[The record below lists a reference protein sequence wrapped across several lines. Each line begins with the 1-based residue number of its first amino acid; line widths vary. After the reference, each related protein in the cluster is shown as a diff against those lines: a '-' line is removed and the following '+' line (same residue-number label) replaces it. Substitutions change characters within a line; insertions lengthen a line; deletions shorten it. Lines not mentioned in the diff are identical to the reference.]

1 MWLLDYQGYLKQL
14 SHLSGNSFQK
24 STWLTAYVVKIFS
37 MALNASLLD
46 VDKSMLCQSS
56 KWLVNNQKQ
65 NGEFMEPG
73 TVYAKSMQEIKE
85 AVKKAEKYLAAE
97 LPNLQHTYSAVITS
111 YALSL
116 VGNTEHKDNIDFFAS
131 EDGSHWPV
139 ENSINSLF
147 TVEAT
152 GYALLQKLKLRKFEE
167 AHKIADW
174 LVKQRD
180 FGGGYKSTQATVIA
194 LQALAQYQMD
204 TSAPEAVNLD
214 VQLVVEGKEKPITY
228 NIQNAN
234 MYLER
239 TSKISAS
246 KNFNIEVRGTG
257 KGTVT
262 VMTVY
267 QALLN
272 AENQCN
278 GFSLEAKV
286 TSHETKAD
294 TYILLLKTR
303 YHGDLPATMTLIEIT
318 MLSGFTPSTEDLKLL
333 ANNVE
338 NYIMKFE
345 TYSTASNATVVLYL
359 TKVPNNDVLEIGFRI
374 HKNFEIGLLQPA
386 DISIYEYYD
395 LDKKCSTF
403 YNLPEESG
411 ELKKICK
418 GSLCKCATGK
428 CATLGKMT
436 DKETLKLKAC
446 EVGVDFVVKVQLTD
460 SRTQANFA
468 FHNFTIL
475 DVIKEGADIQY
486 MTTGQQR
493 EFLNHVAC
501 NQILELKTNMDY
513 LIMNHYSNVWE
524 ISSSA
529 SYMFG
534 SNTFILAWPE
544 DDNTLKEFTETM
556 KEQGCDT

>member
-1 MWLLDYQGYLKQL
+1 
-14 SHLSGNSFQK
+14 
-24 STWLTAYVVKIFS
+24 
-37 MALNASLLD
+37 
-46 VDKSMLCQSS
+46 
-56 KWLVNNQKQ
+56 
-65 NGEFMEPG
+65 
-73 TVYAKSMQEIKE
+73 
-85 AVKKAEKYLAAE
+85 
-97 LPNLQHTYSAVITS
+97 
-111 YALSL
+111 
-116 VGNTEHKDNIDFFAS
+116 
-131 EDGSHWPV
+131 
-139 ENSINSLF
+139 
-147 TVEAT
+147 
-152 GYALLQKLKLRKFEE
+152 
-167 AHKIADW
+167 
-174 LVKQRD
+174 
-180 FGGGYKSTQATVIA
+180 
-194 LQALAQYQMD
+194 MD

-257 KGTVT
+257 KG
-262 VMTVY
+262 
-267 QALLN
+267 N
-272 AENQCN
+272 D
-278 GFSLEAKV
+278 SLPSLTECRKPMQWIFIGGKGDI
-286 TSHETKAD
+286 TW
-294 TYILLLKTR
+294 

-446 EVGVDFVVKVQLTD
+446 EVGVDF
-460 SRTQANFA
+460 
-468 FHNFTIL
+468 
-475 DVIKEGADIQY
+475 G
-486 MTTGQQR
+486 
-493 EFLNHVAC
+493 
-501 NQILELKTNMDY
+501 
-513 LIMNHYSNVWE
+513 
-524 ISSSA
+524 
-529 SYMFG
+529 MFY
-534 SNTFILAWPE
+534 I
-544 DDNTLKEFTETM
+544 
-556 KEQGCDT
+556 